1 LDCSWL
7 ASFIGVTI
15 RLVHSFKTPHN
26 FLDVMLATMNIEK
39 KLIFVATHIAFVTA
53 FAFLPTRY
61 IKIST
66 RLFDTDHP
74 AGSQNEGRDNRRHL
88 AEFLN
93 LEPLPESEA
102 RRERLDREKQNEY
115 QYAKYGNDLWDLR
128 ATIQDL
134 SVQLVEAIDT
144 DGKETMIEQEIRKN
158 LRQAERRDPELVYR
172 MELEA
177 MQEAARENRDED
189 VIYHKDRALNARSCL
204 DHFNLEGLWVGK

>member
-1 LDCSWL
+1 
-7 ASFIGVTI
+7 
-15 RLVHSFKTPHN
+15 
-26 FLDVMLATMNIEK
+26 MLAMMNVEK
-39 KLIFVATHIAFVTA
+39 KLIFIALQILLVTA
-53 FAFLPTRY
+53 FVVLPTRN

-66 RLFDTDHP
+66 RRFDTDHP
-74 AGSQNEGRDNRRHL
+74 AGSQNEGRDDRRHL

-128 ATIQDL
+128 SSIQDL
-134 SVQLVEAIDT
+134 SIQLVEAMNSNEQ
-144 DGKETMIEQEIRKN
+144 ETIIEQEIRKN

-177 MQEAARENRDED
+177 MQEAARENRVED

>member
-1 LDCSWL
+1 
-7 ASFIGVTI
+7 
-15 RLVHSFKTPHN
+15 
-26 FLDVMLATMNIEK
+26 MMNVEK
-39 KLIFVATHIAFVTA
+39 KLIFIALHILMVTA
-53 FAFLPTRY
+53 FVVLP
-61 IKIST
+61 KCNVKMST
-66 RLFDTDHP
+66 RMFDTDHP
-74 AGSQNEGRDNRRHL
+74 AGSHHDGRDDRRHL

-128 ATIQDL
+128 TSIHDL
-134 SVQLVEAIDT
+134 SMQLVEAMNS
-144 DGKETMIEQEIRKN
+144 DGNEAIIEQEIRKN

-177 MQEAARENRDED
+177 MQEAARENCDED